1 MSETREDGPVVVR
14 IDRRGTHGHVATV
27 SINNQARLNS
37 LSSEVI
43 AAFIA
48 AVRSVA
54 ADPDLRCLIVT
65 GEGERSF
72 MGGANLLELETLAP
86 DSARAFLTQVHTM
99 CQVLRDTPVPVIAR
113 VNGFCLGAGL
123 EAMAACDMHVASENA
138 VFGMP
143 EVKIGVPSVVEA
155 ALLPQLI
162 GWGRTKVMLY
172 TGDNIDAP
180 TALEWGLVERVVP
193 LAELDAAVEQWVAA
207 IVESGPRAIRLQK
220 ELIREWEAMPVSDA
234 VQAGIRMMGR
244 RMKPTAAPDDRG
256 GAGTVEGKEEGVRL
270 ALGDGC
276 SAGERHD
283 VMVGEVSPSTPFLT
297 RQIRGSAS
305 PWAGL

>member
-1 MSETREDGPVVVR
+1 MSQNQDSGPVITR
-14 IDRRGTHGHVATV
+14 IDQRGAHGHVATI
-27 SINNQARLNS
+27 SINNPTRLNS

-48 AVRSVA
+48 AVREA
-54 ADPDLRCLIVT
+54 ARDPSLRCLIVT

-72 MGGANLLELETLAP
+72 MGGANLLELETLSP
-86 DSARAFLTQVHTM
+86 DTARAFLTQVHTM

-123 EAMAACDMHVASENA
+123 EVMAACDMHVASDNA

-143 EVKIGVPSVVEA
+143 EVRIGVPSVVEA

-162 GWGRTKVMLY
+162 GWGRTKLMLY
-172 TGDNIDAP
+172 TGDNIDAT
-180 TALEWGLVERVVP
+180 TALTWGLVERVVP
-193 LAELDAAVEQWVAA
+193 SSELTAAVEEWVAA

-234 VQAGIRMMGR
+234 IQAGIRMMGR
-244 RMKPTAAPDDRG
+244 AYETDEPHRMISAAR
-256 GAGTVEGKEEGVRL
+256 ERL
-270 ALGDGC
+270 
-276 SAGERHD
+276 R
-283 VMVGEVSPSTPFLT
+283 T
-297 RQIRGSAS
+297 RKK
-305 PWAGL
+305 